1 MFFKKKHETDQ
12 AESNPAWSRHLA
24 RLTLFDTFIIICN
37 PISTDAHKAARR
49 IQDLKH
55 LFPNAEHIVLN
66 TVRGGRSANA
76 RHLAKYASKFGRRT
90 LLCVAGGDGTMNMIL
105 HILLAE
111 DKVGPD
117 AAETVL
123 LPLWGGNANDLAF
136 MLNGTPGKSLK
147 PIFNKGRIVS
157 VRPLECAL
165 HRPHRT
171 VTHFAAC
178 YASFGAS
185 GFAMQELE
193 RSIRQR
199 SPMRQP
205 AVTRFGQELVE
216 VSRLLMRA
224 PTFTVTEENHRK
236 VIFERIFLKG
246 SRFAKIAAAPLKL
259 NEPKF
264 HRATAERKSLLTL
277 LFRIAEIAQDRAG
290 RRFGATYD
298 SFTVHDDIWAQF
310 DGETVR
316 VPAGTHVEMRVGE
329 QPFYALSTKLTP
341 YADQ

>member
-1 MFFKKKHETDQ
+1 V
-12 AESNPAWSRHLA
+12 
-24 RLTLFDTFIIICN
+24 FDRFIIVCN

-49 IQDLKH
+49 IQDLRH
-55 LFPNAEHIVLN
+55 LFPEAEHIVIN
-66 TVRGGRSANA
+66 TVKGGRSANS
-76 RHLAKYASKFGRRT
+76 RYLAKYADKFGPRT
-90 LLCVAGGDGTMNMIL
+90 LLGVAGGDGTMNMIL
-105 HILLAE
+105 HILLTDSRLGDGAH
-111 DKVGPD
+111 
-117 AAETVL
+117 ETVI

-136 MLNGTPGKSLK
+136 MLNGPPPRSLK
-147 PIFNKGRIVS
+147 PLFSKGRVVAI
-157 VRPLECAL
+157 RPLACRL
-165 HRPHRT
+165 HRPRHT
-171 VTHFAAC
+171 EMHFAAC

-205 AVTRFGQELVE
+205 ALTRFGQELVE

-224 PTFTVTEENHRK
+224 PTFTVTEADHTK

-246 SRFAKIAAAPLKL
+246 SRFAKIAAAPLRL
-259 NEPKF
+259 TEPKF
-264 HRATAERKSLLTL
+264 HRATAERKSLFTL
-277 LFRIAEIAQDRAG
+277 LFRIAGIIRDRAG

-329 QPFYALSTKLTP
+329 TPFYALSTKLSP
-341 YADQ
+341 YMKK

>member
-1 MFFKKKHETDQ
+1 MFD
-12 AESNPAWSRHLA
+12 R
-24 RLTLFDTFIIICN
+24 FIVICN
-37 PISTDAHKAARR
+37 PISTDAHKATRK

-55 LFPNAEHIVLN
+55 LYPTAEHIIVN
-66 TVRGGRSANA
+66 TVRGGRSANG
-76 RHLAKYASKFGRRT
+76 RLLSRYADKLGRRT

-105 HILLAE
+105 HLLLT
-111 DKVGPD
+111 DSRLGPN
-117 AAETVL
+117 AIETVIL
-123 LPLWGGNANDLAF
+123 QLWGGNANDLAF
-136 MLNGTPGKSLK
+136 MLNGAPGKSLK
-147 PIFNKGRIVS
+147 PIFDKGRIIAI
-157 VRPLECAL
+157 RPLACTL
-165 HRPHRT
+165 HRPYRT
-171 VTHFAAC
+171 IMHLAAC

-224 PTFTVTEENHRK
+224 PTFTVTEADHKK

-264 HRATAERKSLLTL
+264 HRATAERKSLFTL
-277 LFRIAEIAQDRAG
+277 LFRIADIARDRAG
-290 RRFGATYD
+290 RRFGGTYD

-316 VPAGTHVEMRVGE
+316 VPAGTHVEMRIGE
-329 QPFYALSTKLTP
+329 QPFYALSTKLIP
-341 YADQ
+341 YTDQ

>member
-1 MFFKKKHETDQ
+1 MFLHKPAAPQSTDN
-12 AESNPAWSRHLA
+12 NPGWKRQLSGLR
-24 RLTLFDTFIIICN
+24 LFDTFIVICN

-49 IQDLKH
+49 IQELKQ
-55 LFPNAEHIVLN
+55 LFPDAEHIVIN
-66 TVRGGRSANA
+66 TARGGRGANG
-76 RHLAKYASKFGRRT
+76 RLLSKYADKFGRRT
-90 LLCVAGGDGTMNMIL
+90 LLCVAGGDGTMNMVL
-105 HILLAE
+105 HILLT
-111 DKVGPD
+111 DQRLGT
-117 AAETVL
+117 AAIETVI

-136 MLNGTPGKSLK
+136 MLNGPPGKSLK
-147 PIFNKGRIVS
+147 PIFAKGRIVA
-157 VRPLECAL
+157 VRPLACTL

-171 VTHFAAC
+171 IMHFAAC

-277 LFRIAEIAQDRAG
+277 LFRIADIVRDRAG

-316 VPAGTHVEMRVGE
+316 VPAGTHVEMRIGE

-341 YADQ
+341 YTDQ